1 MKIKRY
7 VDSDMRHVLRRVR
20 QDQGPDAV
28 ILSNRRVDEGIEVIA
43 AIDYDE
49 ALIQQALGT
58 QPRAADYRK
67 IADSQVTESGS
78 ADTSTGDAPAD
89 TESGRIEHARVL
101 DTQPADAQA
110 AIVAKQL
117 QPVAADGDAAT
128 DATSIV
134 DPLVTDTSLESV
146 QNELSSLRELV
157 ESQLSGLVWKEGA
170 RRSPIRAQVL
180 RNLARLG
187 IAPDVANIV
196 VNRLEPIQDIKQI
209 WRSPLGELAQLIPVK
224 DDPLLNDGGT
234 VALIGP
240 TGVGKTTTIAKL
252 AARYS
257 MLHGSDEIA
266 LICADAYRIGAKEH
280 LTALGNIIGVKVH
293 AASAPGELAG
303 LLDRLQSKKLVLID
317 TEGMSQRDIE
327 LSNRL
332 AAYGNN
338 EQRVHFYLTL
348 SAACQEAAL
357 DEIIRC
363 FNKVPLA
370 GTVVTKI
377 DEAAQLGCVIGALI
391 RHDLPAAWLSN
402 GQRIPDDL
410 HSAARKRLWLVNQ
423 AVECMEASEP
433 RIDERTMAEQ
443 YARASV
449 AHA

>member
-7 VDSDMRHVLRRVR
+7 VDTDMRHVLRRVR

-28 ILSNRRVDEGIEVIA
+28 ILSNRRVDDGIEVIA

-49 ALIQQALGT
+49 ALMQQALGM
-58 QPRAADYRK
+58 PAAGEESAADTAPPVPDETVDESPEV
-67 IADSQVTESGS
+67 ADVV
-78 ADTSTGDAPAD
+78 
-89 TESGRIEHARVL
+89 AR
-101 DTQPADAQA
+101 QM
-110 AIVAKQL
+110 
-117 QPVAADGDAAT
+117 QPVAADADIV
-128 DATSIV
+128 DATETLA
-134 DPLVTDTSLESV
+134 DPLASETPLTAVHS
-146 QNELSSLRELV
+146 ELSSLRELV
-157 ESQLSGLVWKEGA
+157 ESQLSGLVWKDGT

-196 VNRLEPIQDIKQI
+196 VNRLEPIQEIRQI
-209 WRSPLGELAQLIPVK
+209 WRTPLGELAQLIPVC
-224 DDPLLNDGGT
+224 DDTLLADGGT
-234 VALIGP
+234 IALIGP
-240 TGVGKTTTIAKL
+240 TGVGKTTTIAKI
-252 AARYS
+252 AARFS

-280 LTALGNIIGVKVH
+280 LTAFGNIIGVKVH
-293 AASAPGELAG
+293 AASTSGELSA
-303 LLDRLQSKKLVLID
+303 LLDRLRSKKLILID
-317 TEGMSQRDIE
+317 TEGMSQRDVE

-338 EQRVHFYLTL
+338 EERVHFYLTL
-348 SAACQEAAL
+348 SAACQEAVI
-357 DEIIRC
+357 DETIRS

-370 GTVVTKI
+370 GTIVTKI
-377 DEAAQLGCVIGALI
+377 DEAAQLGCVLSALI

-410 HSAARKRLWLVNQ
+410 YPAARKKLWLVNQ

-433 RIDERTMAEQ
+433 RIDERLMAER
-443 YARASV
+443 YAQASV